1 MKGIKITSDE
11 KVVIGKVV
19 RVFEMNKF
27 SFDIIS
33 IGVRLLPQKWFG
45 RFRYVLNRTD
55 LESSDQAIR
64 IGPKLGFWT

>member
-1 MKGIKITSDE
+1 MSDE
-11 KVVIGKVV
+11 KVAIGEVV
-19 RVFEMNKF
+19 RIFEANKF
-27 SFDIIS
+27 AFDVIS
-33 IGVRLLPQKWFG
+33 IGVRLLPQKGFG